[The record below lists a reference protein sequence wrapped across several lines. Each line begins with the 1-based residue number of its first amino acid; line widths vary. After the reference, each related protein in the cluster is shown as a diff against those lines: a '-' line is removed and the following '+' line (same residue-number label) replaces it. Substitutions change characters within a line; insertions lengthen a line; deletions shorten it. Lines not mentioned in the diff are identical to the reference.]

1 MTEAVM
7 SSFIHN
13 GNIYNV
19 SEFDK
24 VYSEKYPSIYEVI
37 RIIDKVPIFLEEHY
51 ERLRHSAEIIGYKL
65 NLSTENIK
73 ENINKMIEL
82 NNVDNYNIK
91 IVLNDF
97 NLNLNKYYYFIK
109 STYPEPEMYEKGVNT
124 CLFYAVRENPNAKII
139 NTKLRN
145 EINNILN
152 EKKYYEAILVNND
165 EITEGSRSNIF
176 FIKDDCLY
184 TAPLSKVLP
193 GITRQKIL
201 YLCSKNNINVLETPI
216 HVNEIENFDAA
227 FISGTSPK
235 VLPIS
240 KIDNISF
247 DAKNKLLLKIMN
259 IYDEEIKLYISKQ
272 K

>member
-1 MTEAVM
+1 MTEAVLN
-7 SSFIHN
+7 SFIHN
-13 GNIYNV
+13 NKIYNV
-19 SEFDK
+19 SEFDNI
-24 VYSEKYPSIYEVI
+24 YSEKFPSIYEVI

-51 ERLRHSAEIIGYKL
+51 ERLKHSAEIIGYKL
-65 NLSTENIK
+65 NLSIESIK

-82 NNVDNYNIK
+82 NYVDNYNIK

-97 NLNLNKYYYFIK
+97 NLNLNEYYYFIK
-109 STYPEPEMYEKGVNT
+109 STYPEPKMYKEGVKA
-124 CLFYAVRENPNAKII
+124 CLYHAVRENPNAKII
-139 NTKLRN
+139 NAELRN

-152 EKKYYEAILVNND
+152 KGKYYEAILVNNG

-176 FIKDDCLY
+176 FIKDDSLY
-184 TAPLSKVLP
+184 TSPLSKVLP

-201 YLCSKNNINVLETPI
+201 NLCQKNNINIYEYPI
-216 HVNEIENFDAA
+216 YANEIESYDAA

-240 KIDNISF
+240 KINDISF
-247 DAKNKLLLKIMN
+247 NTQNKLLLKIMN
-259 IYDEEIKLYISKQ
+259 LYDEEIKIYISKQ